1 MTNLSATE
9 SAACALAPRGHADLT
24 GMRSLRDA
32 AGVAGLTCDY
42 AAIKQGPSIT
52 LQTRAAAPSRP
63 AHALKET
70 SND

>member
-1 MTNLSATE
+1 
-9 SAACALAPRGHADLT
+9 
-24 GMRSLRDA
+24 MRSLRDA

-52 LQTRAAAPSRP
+52 LQRQPLLHRCSTIEP